1 MTFTDLP
8 SFAKYIQVNEGQE
21 IELQTYNVDTES
33 VRKVKLTPNSS
44 WHSTSQQGLIGA
56 DISCGFLNRLPMRKK
71 DIKNAKKRDQM
82 QGIFS
87 GLAGNR
93 GAETNSDNNSDS
105 EEEA

>member
-1 MTFTDLP
+1 MEDT
-8 SFAKYIQVNEGQE
+8 QE
-21 IELQTYNVDTES
+21 IELQTYNVDSES
-33 VRKVKLTPNSS
+33 VRRVKLTPNSS
-44 WHSTSQQGLIGA
+44 WHSTGQQGLLGA

-93 GAETNSDNNSDS
+93 GVETNFDDNSDS
-105 EEEA
+105 EEEVQTQ